1 MRRAHLFETRAQTE
15 HEAIEHGQ
23 IRRALPGSITD
34 QKLMFEQK
42 RLRCDGGYATWAE
55 HLREGDQ
62 QVDGEDEEF
71 ARGAN
76 RSMTASTRK
85 TAPQRRIP

>member
-1 MRRAHLFETRAQTE
+1 MRTYL
-15 HEAIEHGQ
+15 
-23 IRRALPGSITD
+23 RRVLRPSTKRSSTVRFGALPGSITD
-34 QKLMFEQK
+34 QKLVFEQK
-42 RLRCDGGYATWAE
+42 RLRGDGGYATWAE